1 MDKNLVVL
9 IILVSI
15 YLIILLYVKIYP
27 SIDFIHMK
35 NYTKVIL
42 WYNGKNKQRLWVHL
56 FNI

>member
-15 YLIILLYVKIYP
+15 YLIILLYIKIYP
-27 SIDFIHMK
+27 SIDFIRMK